1 MLNIEQ
7 PKHDLFLGKYEA
19 LAIVKWRTIEKKKKE
34 FSHIV
39 KCVSLHVVEI
49 WGCKNNLC
57 RESLRKD
64 KKWTPI
70 SDRNTPE
77 NILIKEEK
85 ISMMDY
91 ETWRRAI
98 KYEDKLKTI
107 DDDIKNE
114 IWKQTHT
121 QNILW
126 TMNKEQTVLCEFDR
140 WNRSMLKNKRVLV
153 KFISK
158 VI

>member
-1 MLNIEQ
+1 M
-7 PKHDLFLGKYEA
+7 
-19 LAIVKWRTIEKKKKE
+19 
-34 FSHIV
+34 
-39 KCVSLHVVEI
+39 
-49 WGCKNNLC
+49 C

-126 TMNKEQTVLCEFDR
+126 TMNKEQTVLCEFDT
-140 WNRSMLKNKRVLV
+140 
-153 KFISK
+153 
-158 VI
+158 